1 MLQVIRRQIYTK
13 AIIVVIYT
21 QLVMISFV
29 QWDAVIKNPQVFYL
43 LNFRLGS
50 VLVVR
55 ETTTIKDV

>member
-43 LNFRLGS
+43 LNFRLSS